1 MQNIVLTGFMGT
13 GKTVVARELA
23 RLLGMKVI
31 DVDTEIE
38 KSTQMSIN
46 EIFRQFGEPRFREIE
61 TEIIKQV
68 TANKNVIIST
78 GGGAA
83 LKQENIDAMRKNG
96 VIVCLTATP
105 ETILER
111 TRSNSDRPLLL
122 VENPLERIKELL
134 QFRKPF
140 YEKADIIIDTERK
153 TPLQIAEEIIERRKG
168 YN

>member
-1 MQNIVLTGFMGT
+1 MGT
-13 GKTVVARELA
+13 GKTVVAGELA

-46 EIFRQFGEPRFREIE
+46 EIFKQFGEPRFREIE
-61 TEIIKQV
+61 TEIIKKV
-68 TANKNVIIST
+68 TENKNVIIST
-78 GGGAA
+78 GGGAV
-83 LKQENIDAMRKNG
+83 LKQENIDAMRKTG
-96 VIVCLTATP
+96 VIVCITATP

-111 TRSNSDRPLLL
+111 TSSNTDRPLLH

-153 TPLQIAEEIIERRKG
+153 TPLQIAEEIIERRKE